1 MLTIELKNKVA
12 LVIGGSRG
20 IGAAITEHFCQA
32 GAKTV
37 FTHTGKTPD
46 RVEELLTR
54 TRSMEGSAHPAVV
67 DACDSAQTNA
77 LVADIVKEHG
87 RIDILVCNV
96 GQNCARTPEETSDA
110 QWQQFIDINL
120 SSAFYGVRAV
130 LPAMQ
135 KNKFGR
141 IILIGS
147 SAAYDGGGGVLDY
160 AAAKSALNGMMLY
173 LCKQYA
179 RKGILTNVIH
189 PCIID
194 TDLLKDRYGEPEKR
208 KQLIAQI
215 PAGRFGKPEDIAGI
229 VTYLASSWGDYI
241 CGQDI
246 LVDGGRTFFK

>member
-1 MLTIELKNKVA
+1 MLTIELKDKVA

-20 IGAAITEHFCQA
+20 IGAAITAHFCRA
-32 GAKTV
+32 GAKTI
-37 FTHTGKTPD
+37 FTHTGKAPGG
-46 RVEELLTR
+46 VEELILRIQQT
-54 TRSMEGSAHPAVV
+54 GGYAQAAQV
-67 DACDSAQTNA
+67 DACDSAQTNV

-87 RIDILVCNV
+87 KIDILVCNV

-110 QWQQFIDINL
+110 QWHQYIDMNL
-120 SSAFYGVRAV
+120 SSAFYAVRAV
-130 LPAMQ
+130 LPVMR

-160 AAAKSALNGMMLY
+160 AAAKSALNGMMLF

-194 TDLLKDRYGEPEKR
+194 TDLLKDRYGNPDKR
-208 KQLIAQI
+208 QELVSQI
-215 PAGRFGKPEDIAGI
+215 PAGRFGQPEDIAGL
-229 VTYLASSWGDYI
+229 VTYLASAWGDYI
-241 CGQDI
+241 CGQSI